1 MQPERLSHG
10 IVQDRPLGKER
21 TLDRKSEE
29 AADLVDVAEVL
40 RGNTSAFRGIVQ
52 RYKGLVF
59 RLSLSYLNDP
69 EEAEDACQEIFFK
82 AFRSLRS
89 FSLERRF
96 LPWLYAVAGNHL
108 RTRFGR
114 ARRRGGK
121 ITYAEMESFPAEKD
135 SAPPELFQ
143 REESRRKIGTAVAS
157 HPSNVRDAVHLY
169 YFEGMS
175 VEQVSLA
182 LGIGRENVKSRL
194 LRARKKLKVS
204 LSEQATDEGSPGYTR
219 VETGK
224 GGLP

>member
-1 MQPERLSHG
+1 M
-10 IVQDRPLGKER
+10 GKER
-21 TLDRKSEE
+21 ILDRKSEE
-29 AADLVDVAEVL
+29 AADLVDIAEVL

-52 RYKGLVF
+52 RYKGLMF

-96 LPWLYAVAGNHL
+96 LPWLYAVASNHL
-108 RTRFGR
+108 RTRSSR
-114 ARRRGGK
+114 ARRRDGN
-121 ITYAEMESFPAEKD
+121 ITYAEMESFPEGKD
-135 SAPPELFQ
+135 PGPPEIFQ

-157 HPSNVRDAVHLY
+157 LPSNVRDVVHLY

-182 LGIGRENVKSRL
+182 LGIGQENVKSRL
-194 LRARKKLKVS
+194 LRARKRLKAS
-204 LSEQATDEGSPGYTR
+204 LKEQATEEGSLGYTR
-219 VETGK
+219 AESEK
-224 GGLP
+224 GGAP